1 MLELTEEEQII
12 INQNEIMSE
21 NRLIE
26 KEKGFTQLLNT
37 YLKDTFNEE
46 HLEIENVPGDG
57 TCLYHAIL
65 LSFERKYG
73 KKLEID
79 HKEMRRKV
87 ALHML
92 KFKENI
98 TYLNNYSQH
107 ENDIINISNSSEQN
121 IRKRY
126 VKYAEAHLN
135 NASHWPS
142 ELCIHIVARI
152 YNLEIVVLQEQVIPG
167 IGPLGYIIERLR
179 TTGLENANNA
189 TTTATATPAT
199 TATATPATTA
209 TMSSSFRHMTPAYI
223 IHDDN
228 RRNAPEDQKHIPE
241 LIWEDSSENESDD
254 EREGMEIFTNA
265 IPDSAASTATSAA
278 AATATATAT
287 TTATTV
293 AVTVNATAT
302 AIAIAT
308 TATTTIASSHCP
320 FIIMI
325 GNRGD
330 QHYYSIGKGKLAL
343 LIIIKNSQLK

>member
-1 MLELTEEEQII
+1 MLELTEEELLI
-12 INQNEIMSE
+12 INQNEIVSS
-21 NRLIE
+21 NGLIE

-57 TCLYHAIL
+57 SCLYHAIL

-73 KKLEID
+73 KKLEVD

-92 KFKENI
+92 KFKDNN

-107 ENDIINISNSSEQN
+107 ENDIINISNSSKQN

-135 NASHWPS
+135 NTSHWPS

-179 TTGLENANNA
+179 TTGLKNA
-189 TTTATATPAT
+189 TNATNTATTATPAT
-199 TATATPATTA
+199 TATV
-209 TMSSSFRHMTPAYI
+209 SSFSHMPSNI
-223 IHDDN
+223 IHDN

-241 LIWEDSSENESDD
+241 LIWEDSSNNESDD
-254 EREGMEIFTNA
+254 ECEEMETFTN
-265 IPDSAASTATSAA
+265 SAATD
-278 AATATATAT
+278 TATAT

-293 AVTVNATAT
+293 AATANATAT
-302 AIAIAT
+302 AIATT

-330 QHYYSIGKGKLAL
+330 QHYYSIGKWLAGQAL
-343 LIIIKNSQLK
+343 LIIIENYQLKHIHLCIIKF

>member
-12 INQNEIMSE
+12 INQNEIMSD

-57 TCLYHAIL
+57 SCLYHAIL

-107 ENDIINISNSSEQN
+107 ENDIINISNSSKTDLRN
-121 IRKRY
+121 RY

-135 NASHWPS
+135 NTSHWPS
-142 ELCIHIVARI
+142 ELCIHIIARI
-152 YNLEIVVLQEQVIPG
+152 YNLEIVVLHTRTSDSWNRTPG
-167 IGPLGYIIERLR
+167 IH
-179 TTGLENANNA
+179 N
-189 TTTATATPAT
+189 
-199 TATATPATTA
+199 
-209 TMSSSFRHMTPAYI
+209 
-223 IHDDN
+223 
-228 RRNAPEDQKHIPE
+228 
-241 LIWEDSSENESDD
+241 
-254 EREGMEIFTNA
+254 
-265 IPDSAASTATSAA
+265 
-278 AATATATAT
+278 
-287 TTATTV
+287 
-293 AVTVNATAT
+293 
-302 AIAIAT
+302 
-308 TATTTIASSHCP
+308 
-320 FIIMI
+320 
-325 GNRGD
+325 
-330 QHYYSIGKGKLAL
+330 
-343 LIIIKNSQLK
+343 

>member
-1 MLELTEEEQII
+1 MFELTEEELLI
-12 INQNEIMSE
+12 INQNEIVSS
-21 NRLIE
+21 NGLIE

-46 HLEIENVPGDG
+46 HLETENVPGDG
-57 TCLYHAIL
+57 SCLYHAIL
-65 LSFERKYG
+65 LSFERKYE

-107 ENDIINISNSSEQN
+107 ENDIINFSNSRKQN

-135 NASHWPS
+135 NTNHWPS
-142 ELCIHIVARI
+142 ELCIHIIARI

-179 TTGLENANNA
+179 TTGLENATNA
-189 TTTATATPAT
+189 TNTATATPAT
-199 TATATPATTA
+199 TATV
-209 TMSSSFRHMTPAYI
+209 SSFRHMPSYI
-223 IHDDN
+223 IHDN
-228 RRNAPEDQKHIPE
+228 RRRNAPEDQKHIPE
-241 LIWEDSSENESDD
+241 LIWEDSFDNESDNV
-254 EREGMEIFTNA
+254 REDMVEIFTNSA
-265 IPDSAASTATSAA
+265 IPATTAASTATSAA
-278 AATATATAT
+278 TAT
-287 TTATTV
+287 TTAIV
-293 AVTVNATAT
+293 AATANATAT
-302 AIAIAT
+302 TIAT
-308 TATTTIASSHCP
+308 TATTTIASFNCP
-320 FIIMI
+320 LIIMI

-330 QHYYSIGKGKLAL
+330 QHYYSIGKWQAL
-343 LIIIKNSQLK
+343 LITIENSQLKHIHLCIITS

>member
-12 INQNEIMSE
+12 INQNKIMSD

-57 TCLYHAIL
+57 SCLYHAIL

-92 KFKENI
+92 KFKENN

-189 TTTATATPAT
+189 NTTATATPAT

-209 TMSSSFRHMTPAYI
+209 
-223 IHDDN
+223 
-228 RRNAPEDQKHIPE
+228 NAPEDQKHIPE
-241 LIWEDSSENESDD
+241 LIWEDSSNNESDD
-254 EREGMEIFTNA
+254 ECEEMETFTN
-265 IPDSAASTATSAA
+265 SAATDT
-278 AATATATAT
+278 ATATATAT

-293 AVTVNATAT
+293 AVTVNATATATATAT

-330 QHYYSIGKGKLAL
+330 QHYYSIGKWLAGQAL
-343 LIIIKNSQLK
+343 LIIIENSQLKHTHLCIITS